1 MELKNKKIAIDDFM
15 AERKDVLKTW
25 VTGKDVENFEDG
37 VKYQATISEDKNF
50 AKKLFEADRDGITL
64 SQPRAGVALIEEH
77 IELLKNCRKSVTCC
91 RPLSMRIPV

>member
-1 MELKNKKIAIDDFM
+1 M

-50 AKKLFEADRDGITL
+50 AKNYSKLTATA
-64 SQPRAGVALIEEH
+64 SH
-77 IELLKNCRKSVTCC
+77 
-91 RPLSMRIPV
+91 